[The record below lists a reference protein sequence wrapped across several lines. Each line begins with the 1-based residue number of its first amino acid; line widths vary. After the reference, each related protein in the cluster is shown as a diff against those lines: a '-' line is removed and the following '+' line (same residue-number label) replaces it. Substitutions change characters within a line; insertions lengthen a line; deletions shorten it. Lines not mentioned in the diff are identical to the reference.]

1 MGKLKGFLEYDRKV
15 EDNKP
20 VYDRLKNYNEFTIK
34 YDYNEVEKQGSRCM
48 DCGVPFCHSGCP
60 LGNLIPEFKIIVS
73 SSNHILVSGGLL
85 FSLLYFKNVLVLIKI
100 FWELMNLIKLETFL
114 IFSTLKFVSINGN

>member
-34 YDYNEVEKQGSRCM
+34 YDYNEVEK
-48 DCGVPFCHSGCP
+48 
-60 LGNLIPEFKIIVS
+60 
-73 SSNHILVSGGLL
+73 
-85 FSLLYFKNVLVLIKI
+85 
-100 FWELMNLIKLETFL
+100 
-114 IFSTLKFVSINGN
+114 